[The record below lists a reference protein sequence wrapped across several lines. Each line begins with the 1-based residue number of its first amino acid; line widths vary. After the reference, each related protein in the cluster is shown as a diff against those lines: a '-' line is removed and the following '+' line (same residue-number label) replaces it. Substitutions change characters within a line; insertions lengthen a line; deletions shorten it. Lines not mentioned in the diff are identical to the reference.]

1 MRIHDEESDR
11 SLSKIIVFLTKSEA
25 EELKSD
31 LNSLLCDPMGNH
43 THLSS
48 DDYRKE
54 ITVCIY
60 DEARLEGF
68 SDRAKRLIRED
79 V

>member
-1 MRIHDEESDR
+1 MRIHDEDHDR
-11 SLSKIIVFLTKSEA
+11 KLDKITVFLTKSEA
-25 EELKSD
+25 RELKSD
-31 LNSLLCDPMGNH
+31 LNSLLCDPAGNH
-43 THLSS
+43 RHLSS

-68 SDRAKRLIRED
+68 SERAKKLILED
-79 V
+79 M

>member
-31 LNSLLCDPMGNH
+31 LNSLLANPIGNQP
-43 THLSS
+43 HLSS
-48 DDYRKE
+48 EDYRKE

-60 DEARLEGF
+60 DEARLERF
-68 SDRAKRLIRED
+68 SDRPKRLIRED